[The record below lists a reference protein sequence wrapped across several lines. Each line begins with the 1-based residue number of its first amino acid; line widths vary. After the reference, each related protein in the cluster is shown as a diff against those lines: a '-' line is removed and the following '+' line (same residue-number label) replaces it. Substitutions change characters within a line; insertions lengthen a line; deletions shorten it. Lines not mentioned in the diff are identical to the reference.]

1 MFVPRVGEEFGRYR
15 LDRLIGQGGMG
26 MVFAATDLRL
36 HRTVALKVITGAL
49 AASEEFRDRFQH
61 EAEALAQLDSP
72 YVVTIHDHDEV
83 DGTPYIVMQ
92 YVDGTDLSSR
102 LRERG
107 ALPARTALQ
116 IAAQLARGLGAAHSR
131 GVLHRDVKPANVLLR
146 GLDQGDPH
154 AYLCDFG
161 IARSEGIEGP
171 APTATGMVAGT
182 GSYLAPERADGHPAT
197 PASDLY
203 ALGCVLWVAL
213 TGSEPYSG
221 TEVQIALAHQ
231 QAPVPQLPG
240 TSPLIG
246 RLNALFSRLLAKD
259 PAERLADA
267 GAVRAELE
275 ALAAD
280 APTTPLGV
288 APAPRQGTAVR
299 AAGSAGA
306 GAPPPPPPP
315 SGAPGA
321 PTTPPPGGQEPKRSR
336 WPLLVGAVAVLA
348 LIAGGLVF
356 VLTRG
361 SDGDDASADDTPTRA
376 DSVAGDTDGNGYG
389 DLQIYQGRL
398 DATAPLSVWTLP
410 STGMQFGSATRLGAL
425 EGTVH
430 LGDVDGDGQD
440 ERVWI
445 DALSSDISLEIAIQ
459 SMDGDQRS
467 TSLEVDP
474 AFDFSG
480 YANHLADVDG
490 DGDDDL
496 VMLGT
501 PDSEDVLFVALTE
514 DGEFGEPTQWYTGGD
529 SGGFTWSG
537 DVDGDGADEII
548 LYFQPE
554 DPDDERETLTV
565 LDAEEGRFVAST
577 PRLLRDAT
585 VNPYVTTW
593 LIGDVDGDGTD
604 ELVVE
609 SGVRRGLWVYRFTDG
624 EIGAR
629 EEWARTYRSREE
641 ARSQIYTSGIVGYAL
656 SDVDGD
662 GDEDMIQVY
671 EATKKNPALG
681 VTVRISDGE
690 SFADEAEWGALQCGE
705 ECDDI
710 YDPIY

>member
-49 AASEEFRDRFQH
+49 AASDEFRDRFQH

-72 YVVTIHDHDEV
+72 YVVTIHDHDEI

-92 YVDGTDLSSR
+92 YVDGTDLSTR
-102 LRERG
+102 LRASG

-116 IAAQLARGLGAAHSR
+116 IAAQLARGLSDAHRR

-146 GLDQGDPH
+146 GLDQDDPH

-161 IARSEGIEGP
+161 IARSEGIDGP

-231 QAPVPQLPG
+231 RAPVPQLTG
-240 TSPLIG
+240 TTPLIG
-246 RLNALFSRLLAKD
+246 RLNALFAGLLAKD
-259 PAERLADA
+259 PADRPDSAT
-267 GAVRAELE
+267 VRTELE
-275 ALAAD
+275 ALAAE
-280 APTTPLGV
+280 APTTPLTL
-288 APAPRQGTAVR
+288 ALPPQGTALR
-299 AAGSAGA
+299 GLA
-306 GAPPPPPPP
+306 APPPPPPP
-315 SGAPGA
+315 AGAPVGGA
-321 PTTPPPGGQEPKRSR
+321 PAAGAPAASGSTRKRSR
-336 WPLLVGAVAVLA
+336 WPILVGVVAVLA
-348 LIAGGLVF
+348 LVAGGLVLA
-356 VLTRG
+356 LTRG
-361 SDGDDASADDTPTRA
+361 SDDADATAEDEDSPAE
-376 DSVAGDTDGNGYG
+376 SVAGDTNGDGYG
-389 DLQIYQGRL
+389 DLQIHQGRL

-410 STGMQFGSATRLGAL
+410 STGMQFGSADRVGAL
-425 EGTVH
+425 EGVPH
-430 LGDVDGDGQD
+430 LGDLDGDGVD

-445 DALSSDISLEIAIQ
+445 DANTDDTELAIAIQ
-459 SMDGDQRS
+459 TMDGDQSS

-474 AFDFSG
+474 EFEFSG

-496 VMLGT
+496 VMIGT
-501 PDSEDVLFVALTE
+501 PYGSPDVIFVALAD
-514 DGEFGEPTQWYTGGD
+514 DGELGEPTQWYQGGD

-537 DVDGDGADEII
+537 DVDGDGADEVIV
-548 LYFQPE
+548 YFQPE
-554 DPDDERETLTV
+554 DQDKNETLTV
-565 LDAEEGRFVAST
+565 LDAEDAKFVAAT
-577 PRLLRDAT
+577 PRELRDAA
-585 VNPYVTTW
+585 VNPYVTSW

-624 EIGAR
+624 QIGAR
-629 EEWARTYRSREE
+629 EEWARTNRSREE
-641 ARSQIYTSGIVGYAL
+641 ARDQIYNSGIIGYAL

-662 GDEDMIQVY
+662 GDEDLIQVY
-671 EATKKNPALG
+671 EATKQETALG

-690 SFADEAEWGALQCGE
+690 SFADEVDWGSLECGE

-710 YDPIY
+710 YSPLY